1 MIDQTRL
8 LVDKQVRAVRRRLL
22 FQVVV
27 QSVILCWA
35 VGFLLTTFWFLLR
48 PFVLAGVSD
57 EVRWGVPAG
66 LLGVSTLTG
75 LLLAWLRRP
84 NLLVSTLALDERFQ
98 LKERV
103 TTLLTLPNEAI
114 ETGAGQALLRDV
126 SEHMTNLH
134 VANAFP
140 LRIAGRNLLLP
151 AGALALALIA
161 AVVDPMLS
169 DLKFSSRTNAEEP
182 RRLTEIKEVQKQLD
196 NLKKVVAERNKEDP
210 LKSEK
215 LKELEKEFEK
225 LLNAPLEKNEEK
237 VRERVNEMR
246 KLEDKMKERL
256 EGLREKA
263 EKIDALKKQL
273 EKLGIEK
280 DQALKDGPAKDFEDA
295 LMKGQ
300 LDKAKAALDKLVKD
314 LKNDKLDPAQ
324 QKEIAEQFKKL
335 HDKLANMM
343 DKDDFKKK
351 LEKDLKEGKITKEEA
366 AREMEK
372 FKREMEQFK
381 ELQDLTDI
389 LGECQKCLGE
399 SDGAERNDK
408 LDKLMNRFGEALE
421 LSDQEIRDL
430 LRDQG
435 EIGDAMRM
443 LLEGLEGDDPDG
455 DGDNDGLGGGGRPG
469 TRRPISKNDPN
480 SKIVN
485 ERQKAEVNPK
495 GQQRIS
501 GYARGG
507 TFKKVPA
514 TEVDGAFR
522 QAAQD
527 APEALDRQRIPDD
540 AAEITRRYFNK
551 LGDQK

>member
-1 MIDQTRL
+1 MIDQARL

-22 FQVVV
+22 FQVIV

-35 VGFLLTTFWFLLR
+35 IGFLLATFWFLLR
-48 PFVLAGVSD
+48 PFVLAGVGA

-66 LLGVSTLTG
+66 LFGASTLAG

-84 NLLVSTLALDERFQ
+84 NLLVSTLALDERFN

-103 TTLLTLPNEAI
+103 TTLLTLPQDAI
-114 ETGAGQALLRDV
+114 ETAAGQALLRDV
-126 SEHMTNLH
+126 SEHMTKLQVSH
-134 VANAFP
+134 AFP

-151 AGALALALIA
+151 GGALALALLA

-169 DLKFSSRTNAEEP
+169 DLKFASRTEAEEP
-182 RRLTEIKEVQKQLD
+182 RRVAEYKEVQKQLD

-210 LKSEK
+210 LKSET

-237 VRERVNEMR
+237 IRERVNEMR

-300 LDKAKAALDKLVKD
+300 LDKAKAALDKLVQD
-314 LKNDKLDPAQ
+314 MKNDKLDPAR

-335 HDKLANMM
+335 HDKLAKMT

-351 LEKDLKEGKITKEEA
+351 LEKDLKDGKIKKEDV

-381 ELQDLTDI
+381 ELQELTDI
-389 LGECQKCLGE
+389 LGETQQALGE
-399 SDGAERNDK
+399 ADKQERADK
-408 LDKLMNRFGEALE
+408 LDKLMNRFGDMLE

-443 LLEGLEGDDPDG
+443 LLEGLDGEGDDPDG
-455 DGDNDGLGGGGRPG
+455 DGLGQGNRPGGRRSAG
-469 TRRPISKNDPN
+469 KDDPN

-485 ERQKAEVNPK
+485 ERQRAEVNPK
-495 GQQRIS
+495 GQQRIT

-514 TEVDGAFR
+514 TEVEGAFR